1 MPAGIDEFPRRR
13 GRTNV
18 LTLGKQQKKARV
30 MAVHVVPEFLQIIRS
45 VLANEDGAL
54 LVGTAADGAA
64 ALGKVV
70 KLHPD
75 VLITCVGVDGFSD
88 FVRRAHER
96 VPAMRIVLV
105 NVYDDAEAEEILR
118 SGGVDAFVPAYKLS
132 QNLGKTIRQ
141 LCPK

>member
-1 MPAGIDEFPRRR
+1 
-13 GRTNV
+13 
-18 LTLGKQQKKARV
+18 

-45 VLANEDGAL
+45 VLGTEKGAS

-75 VLITCVGVDGFSD
+75 VLVTCVGLDRFSD

-96 VPAMRIVLV
+96 VPDMRIVLV
-105 NVYDDAEAEEILR
+105 NVYGDAEADEILR

>member
-1 MPAGIDEFPRRR
+1 M
-13 GRTNV
+13 
-18 LTLGKQQKKARV
+18 LSLGKQQRQIRV

-45 VLANEDGAL
+45 VLETEKGAS
-54 LVGTAADGAA
+54 LVGMAADGAA
-64 ALGKVV
+64 ALGKVE

-96 VPAMRIVLV
+96 VPDMRIVLV
-105 NVYDDAEAEEILR
+105 NVYDDAEADEILR

-132 QNLGKTIRQ
+132 ENLGKTIRQ

>member
-1 MPAGIDEFPRRR
+1 M
-13 GRTNV
+13 
-18 LTLGKQQKKARV
+18 LSLGKQQKRIRV

-45 VLANEDGAL
+45 VLQSEKGAS
-54 LVGTAADGAA
+54 LVGTAADSEA
-64 ALGKVV
+64 ALGKVE

-75 VLITCVGVDGFSD
+75 VLVTCVGLDGFSN

-96 VPAMRIVLV
+96 VPDMRIVLV
-105 NVYDDAEAEEILR
+105 NVYGDAEADEILR
-118 SGGVDAFVPAYKLS
+118 SGGVDAFVPAYKLT

>member
-1 MPAGIDEFPRRR
+1 
-13 GRTNV
+13 V
-18 LTLGKQQKKARV
+18 LSLGKQQRRIRV

-45 VLANEDGAL
+45 VLESEKGAS

-75 VLITCVGVDGFSD
+75 VLVTCVGLDGFSD

-96 VPAMRIVLV
+96 VPDMRIVLV
-105 NVYDDAEAEEILR
+105 NVYGDAEADEILR